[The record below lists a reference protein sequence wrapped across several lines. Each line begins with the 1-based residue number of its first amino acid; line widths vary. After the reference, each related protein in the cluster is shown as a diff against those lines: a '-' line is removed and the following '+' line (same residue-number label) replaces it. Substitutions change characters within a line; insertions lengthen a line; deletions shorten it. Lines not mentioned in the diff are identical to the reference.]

1 MVSSP
6 TIFPQRRRRPPPT
19 SFLPPQLSTVDL
31 LNSLY
36 SLSSEIASLR
46 PPQHLFKRNSYSIIR
61 KCRILSVIFE
71 EIFGQIT
78 FANSLS
84 PSSLLCFEE
93 MFIVLQRIRAL
104 IEDCFNGGSK
114 LWLLMQVEP
123 ISSTFHELTLD
134 MWTLLEIL
142 PKRELNLS
150 EDVDE
155 LRNLVIK
162 QCRDDKSFV
171 DPSDNRLRI
180 EVLTLLDSIKKEI
193 VPNQSKLA
201 EIFAKL
207 GMSDSASCREEIEWL
222 EDETQCQNDEKS
234 KSEVI
239 SLIGLVKYVKCV
251 LFGASSSSNSSI
263 FSDESIRRNSLS
275 EMNIPTDF
283 RCPITLD
290 LMTDPVVVATGQT
303 YDRASIVLWM
313 ESGHK
318 TCPKTGQ
325 TLAHANLV
333 PNRALKSLIAMW
345 CRQHRV
351 PYAAAESSEG
361 QNGGVSLNKA
371 ALEATKM
378 TVSFLM
384 GKLGSNPQPIE
395 MVNRVIYELRVFA
408 KTDSDS
414 RACIGEAGAI
424 PLLVRY
430 LGPDHPKLQV
440 NAVTTLLNLSIL
452 EANKVRIME
461 TDGALNGVIEVLRS
475 GVTWEAKA
483 NAAATMFSLCGVSAY
498 RKRLGK
504 KTRVIKGL
512 LELAREGPTSSKR
525 DALVAILT
533 LAGDRE
539 TAGRLVEGGV
549 VDMVKEVMDE
559 LPEEAMTIL
568 ETVVKKG
575 GYIAIAAVSHMLG
588 RLVAVLR
595 NGTDRTKESVIATLV
610 IICRKGGAELVS
622 ELARI
627 TTIEMVIWDL
637 MGSGTARAKRKAA
650 SLMRI
655 LRRWA
660 AGLDGRVLEEFTFY
674 EPKLK
679 PSNVSMLLTLP
690 SASKTHREAT

>member
-1 MVSSP
+1 MAVSP

-19 SFLPPQLSTVDL
+19 SFLSPQLSTLDL
-31 LNSLY
+31 LRSLH
-36 SLSSEIASLR
+36 SLSSEISSLR
-46 PPQHLFKRNSYSIIR
+46 PPRFLFKRNSVSIIR
-61 KCRILSVIFE
+61 KCALIAVIFD
-71 EIFGQIT
+71 EIFRQLNHQYSAAV
-78 FANSLS
+78 FS

-104 IEDCFNGGSK
+104 IEDCSNGGSK
-114 LWLLMQVEP
+114 LWLLMQIEP

-134 MWTLLEIL
+134 LWTLLEIL
-142 PKRELNLS
+142 PKIELNLS

-162 QCRDDKSFV
+162 QCREDKSFV
-171 DPSDNRLRI
+171 DPEDNRLRI
-180 EVLTLLDSIKKEI
+180 EVFTMLDSIRKEI
-193 VPNQSKLA
+193 VPDHSKLG
-201 EIFAKL
+201 ELFARL

-222 EDETQCQNDEKS
+222 EDEIQCQSDEKS
-234 KSEVI
+234 KSEVV
-239 SLIGLVKYVKCV
+239 SLIGLVRYTKCV
-251 LFGASSSSNSSI
+251 LFGASSSLNS
-263 FSDESIRRNSLS
+263 EENLRRCLS
-275 EMNIPTDF
+275 SEINIPADF

-290 LMTDPVVVATGQT
+290 LMSDPVVVATGQT
-303 YDRASIVLWM
+303 YDRMSIVLWI
-313 ESGHK
+313 ESGHN

-325 TLAHANLV
+325 SLIHTNLV

-345 CRQHRV
+345 CRERRI
-351 PYAAAESSEG
+351 PFAAAESSEG
-361 QNGGVSLNKA
+361 QNGVALNKA

-378 TVSFLM
+378 TVSFLL
-384 GKLGSNPQPIE
+384 GKLGSGSQTVE
-395 MVNRVIYELRVFA
+395 TLNRVIYELRVFA
-408 KTDSDS
+408 KTDSES

-430 LGPDHPKLQV
+430 LGLEHPKLQV
-440 NAVTTLLNLSIL
+440 NAVTTILNLSIL
-452 EANKVRIME
+452 EANKDRIME

-475 GVTWEAKA
+475 GATWEAKA
-483 NAAATMFSLCGVSAY
+483 NAAATMFSLCAMNAY

-525 DALVAILT
+525 DAMVAILT

-549 VDMVKEVMDE
+549 LDMLKEVMGE
-559 LPEEAMTIL
+559 LPEEAMTIM

-575 GYIAIAAVSHMLG
+575 GFVAIAAASHMIG

-595 NGTDRTKESVIATLV
+595 SGTDRTKESAIATLV
-610 IICRKGGAELVS
+610 IICRKGGAEMVS

-627 TTIEMVIWDL
+627 TTIEMVIWEL
-637 MGSGTARAKRKAA
+637 MGTGTARAKRKAA

-660 AGLDGRVLEEFTFY
+660 AGLEGDVLEEFSITMA
-674 EPKLK
+674 LQ
-679 PSNVSMLLTLP
+679 
-690 SASKTHREAT
+690 

>member
-1 MVSSP
+1 MAVSP
-6 TIFPQRRRRPPPT
+6 TIFPQRRRRPSPT
-19 SFLPPQLSTVDL
+19 SFLSPQLSTADL
-31 LNSLY
+31 LRALH
-36 SLSSEIASLR
+36 SLSSEISALN
-46 PPQHLFKRNSYSIIR
+46 PPRFLFKRNSTSIIR
-61 KCRILSVIFE
+61 KCCLLAVIFE
-71 EIFGQIT
+71 EVFRQ
-78 FANSLS
+78 FNHRFSALFS

-104 IEDCFNGGSK
+104 IEDCSNGGSK
-114 LWLLMQVEP
+114 LWLLMQIEP
-123 ISSTFHELTLD
+123 ISSSFHELTLD
-134 MWTLLEIL
+134 LWTLLEIL
-142 PKRELNLS
+142 PKSELNLS

-155 LRNLVIK
+155 LRNLLIK
-162 QCRDDKSFV
+162 QCREDKSFV

-180 EVLTLLDSIKKEI
+180 EVFTMLDSIKKEI
-193 VPNQSKLA
+193 VPDHSKLA
-201 EIFAKL
+201 ELFAKL

-222 EDETQCQNDEKS
+222 EDEIQCQTDEKS
-234 KSEVI
+234 KSE
-239 SLIGLVKYVKCV
+239 
-251 LFGASSSSNSSI
+251 
-263 FSDESIRRNSLS
+263 
-275 EMNIPTDF
+275 
-283 RCPITLD
+283 
-290 LMTDPVVVATGQT
+290 T
-303 YDRASIVLWM
+303 YDRTSIMLWI
-313 ESGHK
+313 ESGHN

-325 TLAHANLV
+325 TLVNTNLV
-333 PNRALKSLIAMW
+333 SNRALKSLIAMW
-345 CRQHRV
+345 CRERRI
-351 PYAAAESSEG
+351 PFGAAESSEG
-361 QNGGVSLNKA
+361 QNGVALNKA

-378 TVSFLM
+378 TVSFLLE
-384 GKLGSNPQPIE
+384 KLGSESQAVD

-430 LGPDHPKLQV
+430 LGLDHPKLQV
-440 NAVTTLLNLSIL
+440 NAVTTILNLSIL
-452 EANKVRIME
+452 EANKARIME

-475 GVTWEAKA
+475 GATWEAKA
-483 NAAATMFSLCGVSAY
+483 NAAATMYSLCAVSAY

-549 VDMVKEVMDE
+549 LDMIKEVMVE
-559 LPEEAMTIL
+559 LPEEAMTIM

-575 GYIAIAAVSHMLG
+575 GFVAIAAASHMIG

-595 NGTDRTKESVIATLV
+595 SGTDRTKESAIATLV
-610 IICRKGGAELVS
+610 IICRKGGAEMVA

-627 TTIEMVIWDL
+627 TTIEMTIWEL
-637 MGSGTARAKRKAA
+637 MGTGTARAKRKAA

-660 AGLDGRVLEEFTFY
+660 AGLEGDVLEEF
-674 EPKLK
+674 
-679 PSNVSMLLTLP
+679 SMTMALQ
-690 SASKTHREAT
+690 